1 LIKSLQK
8 LVQLYLLLQQQLRTF
23 SLKMQKLSPIEVNEI
38 CDELGENY
46 PKSIE
51 QVHGGDIH
59 NAWRI
64 EFSNKKLFLKRNIR
78 NKKFLE
84 FEKYCLQNLR
94 KYINQEN
101 LVIPEVIAY
110 KNIKN
115 IEILLIEWID
125 MHNFDQKKL
134 GKGLG
139 ELHLKSA
146 ESNPKMFGFPVEGF
160 IGTTDQKKGLEDNWI
175 DCFLNLRIIP
185 QLLSLKSRILD
196 KEIINKVK
204 EKIKS
209 ELLNHKPINSLVH
222 GDLWSGN
229 AGIDKSGKGVIFDPA
244 SWWADNEVDIAMTKL
259 FGGFRKEFYE
269 EYYRIFPIK
278 EGFEKRIIIYNFYH
292 ILNHANM
299 FGGGYLKQ
307 VKDYVKAILNM

>member
-1 LIKSLQK
+1 
-8 LVQLYLLLQQQLRTF
+8 
-23 SLKMQKLSPIEVNEI
+23 MQKLSPIEINEI
-38 CDELGENY
+38 CEELGETY

-64 EFSNKKLFLKRNIR
+64 EFSDKKLFLKRNIR

-110 KNIKN
+110 KKIKN
-115 IEILLIEWID
+115 IEILFIEWID

-139 ELHLKSA
+139 ELHLRSA

-185 QLLSLKSRILD
+185 QLLSLKSIILD

-209 ELLNHKPINSLVH
+209 ELLNHKPINALVH

-229 AGIDKSGKGVIFDPA
+229 AGVDKNGKGVIFDPA
-244 SWWADNEVDIAMTKL
+244 CSWADNEVDIAMTKL
-259 FGGFRKEFYE
+259 FGGFRREFYE
-269 EYYRIFPIK
+269 EYHRIFPIK
-278 EGFEKRIIIYNFYH
+278 NGFEKRIIIYNFYH

-299 FGGGYLKQ
+299 FGGGYLNQ
-307 VKDYVKAILNM
+307 VEDYVKAILNM

>member
-1 LIKSLQK
+1 
-8 LVQLYLLLQQQLRTF
+8 
-23 SLKMQKLSPIEVNEI
+23 MQKLSPIEINEI
-38 CDELGENY
+38 CEELGETY

-59 NAWRI
+59 SAWRI

-185 QLLSLKSRILD
+185 QLLILKSRILD

-209 ELLNHKPINSLVH
+209 ELLNHKPINALVH

-229 AGIDKSGKGVIFDPA
+229 AGMDKCGKGVIFDPA

-269 EYYRIFPIK
+269 EYHRIFPIK
-278 EGFEKRIIIYNFYH
+278 NGFEKRIIIYNFYH

-299 FGGGYLKQ
+299 FGGGYLNQ
-307 VKDYVKAILNM
+307 VEDYVKAILNM

>member
-1 LIKSLQK
+1 
-8 LVQLYLLLQQQLRTF
+8 
-23 SLKMQKLSPIEVNEI
+23 MQKLSPIEINEI
-38 CDELGENY
+38 CEELGETY

-59 NAWRI
+59 SAWRI
-64 EFSNKKLFLKRNIR
+64 EFSNKKLFLKRNIK

-110 KNIKN
+110 KKTKN

-160 IGTTDQKKGLEDNWI
+160 IGTTDQKKGWEDNWI

-185 QLLSLKSRILD
+185 QLSILKSNFLD
-196 KEIINKVK
+196 KETIHKVK
-204 EKIKS
+204 EKIRS
-209 ELLNHKPINSLVH
+209 ELLNHKPINTLVH

-229 AGIDKSGKGVIFDPA
+229 VGIDKRGKGVIFDPA

-269 EYYRIFPIK
+269 EYHKIFPIK
-278 EGFEKRIIIYNFYH
+278 KGFDKRITIYTS
-292 ILNHANM
+292 IWVGISM
-299 FGGGYLKQ
+299 LKTYPPKK
-307 VKDYVKAILNM
+307 V

>member
-1 LIKSLQK
+1 
-8 LVQLYLLLQQQLRTF
+8 
-23 SLKMQKLSPIEVNEI
+23 MQKLSSIEVNEI
-38 CDELGENY
+38 CDELGEAY
-46 PKSIE
+46 PKSVE

-59 NAWRI
+59 SAWRI

-84 FEKYCLQNLR
+84 FEKICLQNLR
-94 KYINQEN
+94 KYINEEN

-125 MHNFDQKKL
+125 MHNFNQKKL

-160 IGTTDQKKGLEDNWI
+160 IGITDQKKGLEDNWI

-185 QLLSLKSRILD
+185 QLLILKPTILD
-196 KEIINKVK
+196 KEIINKIK
-204 EKIKS
+204 EKIKTI
-209 ELLNHKPINSLVH
+209 LLNHEPINALVH

-229 AGIDKSGKGVIFDPA
+229 AGMDKSGKGVIFDPA

-259 FGGFRKEFYE
+259 FGGFGKEFYE
-269 EYYRIFPIK
+269 EYHRIFPIK
-278 EGFEKRIIIYNFYH
+278 NGFEKRIIIYNFYH

-307 VKDYVKAILNM
+307 VRDYVKAILNM

>member
-1 LIKSLQK
+1 
-8 LVQLYLLLQQQLRTF
+8 
-23 SLKMQKLSPIEVNEI
+23 MQKLSLIEINEI
-38 CDELGENY
+38 CEELGETY

-59 NAWRI
+59 SAWRI
-64 EFSNKKLFLKRNIR
+64 EFSNKKFFLKRNIR

-94 KYINQEN
+94 KYNNQEN
-101 LVIPEVIAY
+101 LIIPEVIAY

-125 MHNFDQKKL
+125 MDNFDQKKL

-146 ESNPKMFGFPVEGF
+146 ESNNKMFGFPVDGF
-160 IGTTDQKKGLEDNWI
+160 IGTTDQKKGLEENWI

-209 ELLNHKPINSLVH
+209 ELLNHKPINALVH

-229 AGIDKSGKGVIFDPA
+229 AGMDKNGKGVIFDPA

-269 EYYRIFPIK
+269 EYHRIFPIK
-278 EGFEKRIIIYNFYH
+278 KGFEKRIIIYNFYH

-307 VKDYVKAILNM
+307 VKDYVKAILKM

>member
-1 LIKSLQK
+1 
-8 LVQLYLLLQQQLRTF
+8 
-23 SLKMQKLSPIEVNEI
+23 MQKLSPIEINEI
-38 CDELGENY
+38 CEELGETY

-59 NAWRI
+59 NAWQI

-78 NKKFLE
+78 SKKFLE

-125 MHNFDQKKL
+125 MDNLDQKKL

-139 ELHLKSA
+139 EMHLKSS
-146 ESNPKMFGFPVEGF
+146 ESNPKMFGSPVEGF

-185 QLLSLKSRILD
+185 QLLILKPTTLD
-196 KEIINKVK
+196 KEIISKVK
-204 EKIKS
+204 EKIKT
-209 ELLNHKPINSLVH
+209 ELMNHEPINALVH

-229 AGIDKSGKGVIFDPA
+229 VGIDKSGRGVIFDPA

-269 EYYRIFPIK
+269 EYHRIFPIK
-278 EGFEKRIIIYNFYH
+278 NGFEKRIIIYNFYH

>member
-1 LIKSLQK
+1 
-8 LVQLYLLLQQQLRTF
+8 
-23 SLKMQKLSPIEVNEI
+23 MQKLSPIEINEI
-38 CDELGENY
+38 CEELGETY

-59 NAWRI
+59 SAWRI
-64 EFSNKKLFLKRNIR
+64 EFSDKKFFLKRNIR

-84 FEKYCLQNLR
+84 FEKYCLQNFR
-94 KYINQEN
+94 KFINQEN

-146 ESNPKMFGFPVEGF
+146 ESNPKMFGYPVEGF
-160 IGTTDQKKGLEDNWI
+160 IGTTNQKKGWKDNWI
-175 DCFLNLRIIP
+175 DCFLSLRIIP
-185 QLLSLKSRILD
+185 QLLILKPTTLN
-196 KEIINKVK
+196 KETINKVQD
-204 EKIKS
+204 KIKS
-209 ELLNHKPINSLVH
+209 ELFNHKPINALVH

-229 AGIDKSGKGVIFDPA
+229 VGTDKNGKGVIFDPA

-269 EYYRIFPIK
+269 EYHRIFPIK
-278 EGFEKRIIIYNFYH
+278 KGFEKRIIIYNFYH

-307 VKDYVKAILNM
+307 VKDYVQAILNM

>member
-1 LIKSLQK
+1 
-8 LVQLYLLLQQQLRTF
+8 
-23 SLKMQKLSPIEVNEI
+23 MQKLSPIEINEI
-38 CDELGENY
+38 CEELGETY

-101 LVIPEVIAY
+101 LVIPKVIAY

-196 KEIINKVK
+196 KEIVNKVK
-204 EKIKS
+204 EKIKL
-209 ELLNHKPINSLVH
+209 ELLNHKPINALVH

-229 AGIDKSGKGVIFDPA
+229 AGMDKNGKGVIFDPA

-269 EYYRIFPIK
+269 EYHRIFPIK
-278 EGFEKRIIIYNFYH
+278 NGFEKRIIIYNFYH

-299 FGGGYLKQ
+299 FGGGYLNQ
-307 VKDYVKAILNM
+307 VEDYVKAILNM

>member
-1 LIKSLQK
+1 
-8 LVQLYLLLQQQLRTF
+8 
-23 SLKMQKLSPIEVNEI
+23 MQKLSPIEINEI
-38 CDELGENY
+38 CEELGETY

-51 QVHGGDIH
+51 QVDGGDIH
-59 NAWRI
+59 SAWQI

-94 KYINQEN
+94 KYINREN

-160 IGTTDQKKGLEDNWI
+160 IGTTDQKKGMEDNWI

-185 QLLSLKSRILD
+185 QLLILKSTTLD
-196 KEIINKVK
+196 KETINKVK

-209 ELLNHKPINSLVH
+209 ELLYHKPINTLIH

-269 EYYRIFPIK
+269 EYHRIFPIK
-278 EGFEKRIIIYNFYH
+278 KGFEKRIIIYNFYH

>member
-1 LIKSLQK
+1 
-8 LVQLYLLLQQQLRTF
+8 
-23 SLKMQKLSPIEVNEI
+23 MQKLSPIEINEI
-38 CDELGENY
+38 CEELGETY

-64 EFSNKKLFLKRNIR
+64 EFSNKNLFLKRNIR

-94 KYINQEN
+94 KYINEEN

-160 IGTTDQKKGLEDNWI
+160 IGTTDQKKGLEENWI

-185 QLLSLKSRILD
+185 QLLTLKSRILD

-209 ELLNHKPINSLVH
+209 ELLNHKPINALVH

-229 AGIDKSGKGVIFDPA
+229 AGMDKNGKGVIFDPA

-269 EYYRIFPIK
+269 EYHRVFPLK
-278 EGFEKRIIIYNFYH
+278 NGFEKRIIIYNFYH

-299 FGGGYLKQ
+299 FGGGYLNQ
-307 VKDYVKAILNM
+307 VEDYVKAILNM

>member
-1 LIKSLQK
+1 
-8 LVQLYLLLQQQLRTF
+8 
-23 SLKMQKLSPIEVNEI
+23 MQKLSPIEINEI
-38 CDELGENY
+38 CEELGETY

-59 NAWRI
+59 SAWRI

-101 LVIPEVIAY
+101 LIIPEVIAY

-185 QLLSLKSRILD
+185 QLLILKSKILD

-209 ELLNHKPINSLVH
+209 ELLNHKPINALVH

-229 AGIDKSGKGVIFDPA
+229 AGMDKNGKGVIFDPA

-269 EYYRIFPIK
+269 EYHKIFPIK
-278 EGFEKRIIIYNFYH
+278 NGFEKRIIIYNFYH

>member
-1 LIKSLQK
+1 
-8 LVQLYLLLQQQLRTF
+8 
-23 SLKMQKLSPIEVNEI
+23 MQKLSLIEINEI
-38 CDELGENY
+38 CEELGETY

-51 QVHGGDIH
+51 KVHGGDIH
-59 NAWRI
+59 SAWRI

-101 LVIPEVIAY
+101 LIIPEVIAY

-209 ELLNHKPINSLVH
+209 ELLNHKPINALVH

-229 AGIDKSGKGVIFDPA
+229 AGMDKSGRGVIFDPA

-269 EYYRIFPIK
+269 EYHKVFPIK
-278 EGFEKRIIIYNFYH
+278 NGFEKRIIIYNFYH

-299 FGGGYLKQ
+299 FGGGYLNQ
-307 VKDYVKAILNM
+307 VEDYVKAILNM

>member
-1 LIKSLQK
+1 
-8 LVQLYLLLQQQLRTF
+8 
-23 SLKMQKLSPIEVNEI
+23 MQKLSPIEINEI
-38 CDELGENY
+38 CEELGETY

-51 QVHGGDIH
+51 QVNGGDIH

-84 FEKYCLQNLR
+84 FEKYCLRNLR

-101 LVIPEVIAY
+101 LIIPEVIAY

-196 KEIINKVK
+196 KEIINKLK
-204 EKIKS
+204 EKIQS
-209 ELLNHKPINSLVH
+209 ELLNHKPVNALVH

-229 AGIDKSGKGVIFDPA
+229 AGIDKNGKGVIFDPA

-269 EYYRIFPIK
+269 EYHRIFPIK
-278 EGFEKRIIIYNFYH
+278 NGFEKRIIIYNFYH

-299 FGGGYLKQ
+299 FGGGYLNQ
-307 VKDYVKAILNM
+307 VEDYVKAILNM

>member
-1 LIKSLQK
+1 
-8 LVQLYLLLQQQLRTF
+8 
-23 SLKMQKLSPIEVNEI
+23 MQKLSPIEINEI
-38 CDELGENY
+38 CEELGETY

-64 EFSNKKLFLKRNIR
+64 EFSNKKLFLKRNSR

-204 EKIKS
+204 EKIQS
-209 ELLNHKPINSLVH
+209 ELLNHKPINALVH

-229 AGIDKSGKGVIFDPA
+229 AGMDRNGKGVIFDPA

-269 EYYRIFPIK
+269 EYHRIFPIK
-278 EGFEKRIIIYNFYH
+278 NGFEKRIIIYNFYH

-299 FGGGYLKQ
+299 FGGGYLNQ
-307 VKDYVKAILNM
+307 VEDYVKAILNM

>member
-1 LIKSLQK
+1 
-8 LVQLYLLLQQQLRTF
+8 
-23 SLKMQKLSPIEVNEI
+23 MQKLSSIEINEI
-38 CDELGENY
+38 CEELGETF

-196 KEIINKVK
+196 REILNKVK
-204 EKIKS
+204 EKIKL
-209 ELLNHKPINSLVH
+209 ELLNHKPINALVH

-229 AGIDKSGKGVIFDPA
+229 AGIDKNGKGVIFDPA

-269 EYYRIFPIK
+269 EYHRIFPIK
-278 EGFEKRIIIYNFYH
+278 DGFEKRIIIYNFYH

-299 FGGGYLKQ
+299 FGGGYLNQ
-307 VKDYVKAILNM
+307 VQDYVKAILNM

>member
-1 LIKSLQK
+1 
-8 LVQLYLLLQQQLRTF
+8 
-23 SLKMQKLSPIEVNEI
+23 MQKLSPIEINEI
-38 CDELGENY
+38 CEELGETY

-59 NAWRI
+59 SAWQI

-160 IGTTDQKKGLEDNWI
+160 IGTTDQKKGMEDNWI

-185 QLLSLKSRILD
+185 QLLILKSKTLD
-196 KEIINKVK
+196 KEIINKVQ

-209 ELLNHKPINSLVH
+209 ELLNHKPINALVH

-229 AGIDKSGKGVIFDPA
+229 AGMDKSGKGVIFDPA

-269 EYYRIFPIK
+269 EYHKVFPIK
-278 EGFEKRIIIYNFYH
+278 NGFEKRIIIYNFYH

>member
-1 LIKSLQK
+1 
-8 LVQLYLLLQQQLRTF
+8 
-23 SLKMQKLSPIEVNEI
+23 MQKLSPIEINEI
-38 CDELGENY
+38 CEELGETY

-64 EFSNKKLFLKRNIR
+64 EFSNKKLFLKKNIR

-101 LVIPEVIAY
+101 LIIPEVIAY

-209 ELLNHKPINSLVH
+209 ELLNHKPINALVH

-229 AGIDKSGKGVIFDPA
+229 AGMDKNGKGVIFDPA

-269 EYYRIFPIK
+269 EYHRIFPLK
-278 EGFEKRIIIYNFYH
+278 NGFEKRIIIYNFYH

-299 FGGGYLKQ
+299 FGGGYLNQ
-307 VKDYVKAILNM
+307 VEDYVKAILNM

>member
-1 LIKSLQK
+1 
-8 LVQLYLLLQQQLRTF
+8 
-23 SLKMQKLSPIEVNEI
+23 MQKLSPIEINEI
-38 CDELGENY
+38 CEELGETY

-59 NAWRI
+59 SAWQI

-78 NKKFLE
+78 NKKFLK

-101 LVIPEVIAY
+101 LVIPKVITY
-110 KNIKN
+110 KNLKN

-125 MHNFDQKKL
+125 MQNFDQKKL

-139 ELHLKSA
+139 EMHLNSA
-146 ESNPKMFGFPVEGF
+146 EFNQKKFGFPVEGF
-160 IGTTDQKKGLEDNWI
+160 IGITDQKKGWEDNWT
-175 DCFLNLRIIP
+175 DCFLKLRIHP
-185 QLLSLKSRILD
+185 QLSILENNFLD
-196 KEIINKVK
+196 NETINKLE
-204 EKIKS
+204 EKIKA
-209 ELLNHKPINSLVH
+209 ELLNHQPTNTLVH

-229 AGIDKSGKGVIFDPA
+229 AGIDKNGKGVIFDPA

-259 FGGFRKEFYE
+259 FGGFGKEFYD
-269 EYYRIFPIK
+269 EYHKIFPIK
-278 EGFEKRIIIYNFYH
+278 KGFDKRIIIYNFYH

-299 FGGGYLKQ
+299 FKGSYLYQ
-307 VKDYVKAILNM
+307 VKNYVKLILNM

>member
-1 LIKSLQK
+1 
-8 LVQLYLLLQQQLRTF
+8 
-23 SLKMQKLSPIEVNEI
+23 MQKLSPIEINEI
-38 CDELGENY
+38 CEELGETY

-59 NAWRI
+59 NAWGI

-101 LVIPEVIAY
+101 LIIPEVIAY

-125 MHNFDQKKL
+125 MYNFDQKKL

-209 ELLNHKPINSLVH
+209 ELLNHKPTNTLVH

-229 AGIDKSGKGVIFDPA
+229 AGMDKSGKGVIFDPA
-244 SWWADNEVDIAMTKL
+244 SWWADNEIDIAMTKL

-269 EYYRIFPIK
+269 EYHKIFPVK
-278 EGFEKRIIIYNFYH
+278 RGFEKRIIIYNFYH

>member
-1 LIKSLQK
+1 
-8 LVQLYLLLQQQLRTF
+8 
-23 SLKMQKLSPIEVNEI
+23 MQKLSPIEVNEI
-38 CDELGENY
+38 CDELGETY

-51 QVHGGDIH
+51 KVHGGDIH
-59 NAWRI
+59 SAWQI
-64 EFSNKKLFLKRNIR
+64 EFSNKKLFLKKNIR

-94 KYINQEN
+94 KFINQEN
-101 LVIPEVIAY
+101 LVLPEVIAY
-110 KNIKN
+110 KNIEN

-125 MHNFDQKKL
+125 MYNFDQKKL

-139 ELHLKSA
+139 EMHLKSA
-146 ESNPKMFGFPVEGF
+146 ESNPKMFGSPVEGF
-160 IGTTDQKKGLEDNWI
+160 IGTTDQKKGWEDNWT
-175 DCFLNLRIIP
+175 DCFLNLRIMP
-185 QLLSLKSRILD
+185 QLSIL
-196 KEIINKVK
+196 ENNFLNNETINKLK

-209 ELLNHKPINSLVH
+209 ELLDHKPINTLIH

-229 AGIDKSGKGVIFDPA
+229 VGIDKNGKGVIFDPA

-269 EYYRIFPIK
+269 EYHKIFPIK
-278 EGFEKRIIIYNFYH
+278 NGFEKRIIIYNFYH

-299 FGGGYLKQ
+299 FGGGYLRQ
-307 VKDYVKAILNM
+307 VKDYVKVILNM

>member
-1 LIKSLQK
+1 
-8 LVQLYLLLQQQLRTF
+8 
-23 SLKMQKLSPIEVNEI
+23 MQKLSPFGVSEI
-38 CDELGENY
+38 CDELGEPY
-46 PKSIE
+46 PKNIE

-59 NAWRI
+59 SAWRI
-64 EFSNKKLFLKRNIR
+64 ELSNKKLFLKRNIR

-94 KYINQEN
+94 KYINEEN

-139 ELHLKSA
+139 ELHLKSS

-160 IGTTDQKKGLEDNWI
+160 IGTTDQHKGLEDNWI
-175 DCFLNLRIIP
+175 DCFLKLRIIP

-204 EKIKS
+204 EKIQS
-209 ELLNHKPINSLVH
+209 ELLNHKPINALVH

-229 AGIDKSGKGVIFDPA
+229 AGMDKNGKGVIFDPA

-269 EYYRIFPIK
+269 EYHRIFPIK
-278 EGFEKRIIIYNFYH
+278 NGFEKRIIIYNFYH

-299 FGGGYLKQ
+299 FGGGYLNQ
-307 VKDYVKAILNM
+307 VEDYVKAILNM

>member
-1 LIKSLQK
+1 
-8 LVQLYLLLQQQLRTF
+8 
-23 SLKMQKLSPIEVNEI
+23 MQKLSPIEINEI
-38 CDELGENY
+38 CEELGETY

-64 EFSNKKLFLKRNIR
+64 EFPNKKLFLKRNIR

-196 KEIINKVK
+196 KVILNKVK

-209 ELLNHKPINSLVH
+209 ELLNHKPINALVH

-229 AGIDKSGKGVIFDPA
+229 AGMDKNGKGVIFDPA

-269 EYYRIFPIK
+269 EYHRIFPLK
-278 EGFEKRIIIYNFYH
+278 NGFEKRIIIYNFYH
-292 ILNHANM
+292 ILNHDNM
-299 FGGGYLKQ
+299 FGGGYLNQ
-307 VKDYVKAILNM
+307 VQDYVKVILNM

>member
-1 LIKSLQK
+1 
-8 LVQLYLLLQQQLRTF
+8 
-23 SLKMQKLSPIEVNEI
+23 MQKLSPIEINEI
-38 CDELGENY
+38 CEELGETY

-204 EKIKS
+204 EKIQS
-209 ELLNHKPINSLVH
+209 ELLNHKPINALVH

-229 AGIDKSGKGVIFDPA
+229 AGIDKNGKGVIFDPA

-269 EYYRIFPIK
+269 EYHRIFPIK
-278 EGFEKRIIIYNFYH
+278 NGFEKRIIIYNFYH

-299 FGGGYLKQ
+299 FGGGYLNQ
-307 VKDYVKAILNM
+307 VEDYVKAILNM

>member
-1 LIKSLQK
+1 
-8 LVQLYLLLQQQLRTF
+8 
-23 SLKMQKLSPIEVNEI
+23 MQKLSPIEINEI
-38 CDELGENY
+38 CEELGETY
-46 PKSIE
+46 QKSIE

-59 NAWRI
+59 NAWQI

-196 KEIINKVK
+196 KETINKVK
-204 EKIKS
+204 EKIQS
-209 ELLNHKPINSLVH
+209 ELLNHKPINALVH

-229 AGIDKSGKGVIFDPA
+229 AGMDKNGKGVIFDPA

-269 EYYRIFPIK
+269 EYHKIFPIK
-278 EGFEKRIIIYNFYH
+278 NGFEKRIIIYNFYH

-307 VKDYVKAILNM
+307 VKDYVKTILNM

>member
-1 LIKSLQK
+1 
-8 LVQLYLLLQQQLRTF
+8 
-23 SLKMQKLSPIEVNEI
+23 MQKLSPIEVNEI
-38 CDELGENY
+38 CDELGETY

-51 QVHGGDIH
+51 QVNGGDIH
-59 NAWRI
+59 STWQI
-64 EFSNKKLFLKRNIR
+64 EFSNKKLFLKRNVR
-78 NKKFLE
+78 NKKFLK

-94 KYINQEN
+94 KFINQDN

-125 MHNFDQKKL
+125 MQNFDQKKL

-139 ELHLKSA
+139 EMHLKSA
-146 ESNPKMFGFPVEGF
+146 ESNPKKFGFPVEGF
-160 IGTTDQKKGLEDNWI
+160 IGTTDQKKGWEDNWI
-175 DCFLNLRIIP
+175 DCFLNLRIVP
-185 QLLSLKSRILD
+185 QLLILNS
-196 KEIINKVK
+196 KILEEETINKLK
-204 EKIKS
+204 EKIKL
-209 ELLNHKPINSLVH
+209 ELLNHKPINTLVH

-229 AGIDKSGKGVIFDPA
+229 AGMEKSGKGVIFDPA

-269 EYYRIFPIK
+269 EYHRIFPIK
-278 EGFEKRIIIYNFYH
+278 KGFEKRIIIYNFYH

-299 FGGGYLKQ
+299 FGGGYLNQ
-307 VKDYVKAILNM
+307 VKDYVKAIINM

>member
-1 LIKSLQK
+1 
-8 LVQLYLLLQQQLRTF
+8 
-23 SLKMQKLSPIEVNEI
+23 MQKLSPIEINEI
-38 CDELGENY
+38 CEELGETY

-209 ELLNHKPINSLVH
+209 ELLNHKPIKVLVH

-229 AGIDKSGKGVIFDPA
+229 AGMDKNGKGVIFDPA

-269 EYYRIFPIK
+269 EYHRIFPIK
-278 EGFEKRIIIYNFYH
+278 NGFEKRIIIYNFYH

-299 FGGGYLKQ
+299 FEGGYLNQ
-307 VKDYVKAILNM
+307 VEDYVKAILNM

>member
-1 LIKSLQK
+1 
-8 LVQLYLLLQQQLRTF
+8 
-23 SLKMQKLSPIEVNEI
+23 MQKLSPIEINEI
-38 CDELGENY
+38 CKELGETY

-209 ELLNHKPINSLVH
+209 ELLNHKPINALVH

-229 AGIDKSGKGVIFDPA
+229 AGMDKNGKGVIFDPA

-269 EYYRIFPIK
+269 EYHRIFPIK
-278 EGFEKRIIIYNFYH
+278 NGFEKRIIIYNFYH

-299 FGGGYLKQ
+299 FGGGYLNQ
-307 VKDYVKAILNM
+307 VEDYVKAILNM

>member
-1 LIKSLQK
+1 
-8 LVQLYLLLQQQLRTF
+8 
-23 SLKMQKLSPIEVNEI
+23 MQKLSPIEINEI
-38 CDELGENY
+38 CEELGETY

-94 KYINQEN
+94 KYINKEN

-160 IGTTDQKKGLEDNWI
+160 IGTTDQQKGLEDNWI

-185 QLLSLKSRILD
+185 QLLSLKSKILD

-204 EKIKS
+204 EKIQS
-209 ELLNHKPINSLVH
+209 ELLNHKPINALVH

-229 AGIDKSGKGVIFDPA
+229 AGMDKNGKGVIFDPA

-269 EYYRIFPIK
+269 EYHRIFPIK
-278 EGFEKRIIIYNFYH
+278 NGFEKRIIIYNFYH

-299 FGGGYLKQ
+299 FGGGYLNQ
-307 VKDYVKAILNM
+307 VEDYVKAILNM

>member
-1 LIKSLQK
+1 
-8 LVQLYLLLQQQLRTF
+8 
-23 SLKMQKLSPIEVNEI
+23 MQKLSPIEINEI
-38 CDELGENY
+38 CEELGETY

-59 NAWRI
+59 SAWRI

-84 FEKYCLQNLR
+84 FEKYCLQNL
-94 KYINQEN
+94 KKFINQEN

-125 MHNFDQKKL
+125 MQNFDQKKL

-139 ELHLKSA
+139 EMHLKSN

-160 IGTTDQKKGLEDNWI
+160 IGTTDQKKGWEDNWI

-185 QLLSLKSRILD
+185 QLLILKSNFLD
-196 KEIINKVK
+196 KETINKVK

-209 ELLNHKPINSLVH
+209 ELAES
-222 GDLWSGN
+222 
-229 AGIDKSGKGVIFDPA
+229 
-244 SWWADNEVDIAMTKL
+244 
-259 FGGFRKEFYE
+259 
-269 EYYRIFPIK
+269 
-278 EGFEKRIIIYNFYH
+278 
-292 ILNHANM
+292 
-299 FGGGYLKQ
+299 
-307 VKDYVKAILNM
+307 

>member
-1 LIKSLQK
+1 
-8 LVQLYLLLQQQLRTF
+8 
-23 SLKMQKLSPIEVNEI
+23 MQKLSPIEINEI
-38 CDELGENY
+38 CEELGETY

-59 NAWRI
+59 SAWRI

-196 KEIINKVK
+196 EEIINKVK
-204 EKIKS
+204 EKIQS
-209 ELLNHKPINSLVH
+209 ELLNHKPINALVH

-229 AGIDKSGKGVIFDPA
+229 AGIDKNGKGVIFDPA

-269 EYYRIFPIK
+269 EYHRIFPIK
-278 EGFEKRIIIYNFYH
+278 NGFEKRIIIYNFYH

-299 FGGGYLKQ
+299 FGGGYLNQ
-307 VKDYVKAILNM
+307 VEDYVKAILNM

>member
-1 LIKSLQK
+1 
-8 LVQLYLLLQQQLRTF
+8 
-23 SLKMQKLSPIEVNEI
+23 MQKLSPIEINEI
-38 CDELGENY
+38 CKELGETY

-59 NAWRI
+59 SAWKI

-185 QLLSLKSRILD
+185 QLLILKSTTLD
-196 KEIINKVK
+196 KQIINKVK
-204 EKIKS
+204 EKIKTV
-209 ELLNHKPINSLVH
+209 LLNHEPINALVH

-229 AGIDKSGKGVIFDPA
+229 AGMDKSGKGVIFDPA

-259 FGGFRKEFYE
+259 FGGFKKEFYE
-269 EYYRIFPIK
+269 EYHRIFPIK
-278 EGFEKRIIIYNFYH
+278 NGFEKRIIIYNFYH

-307 VKDYVKAILNM
+307 VKDYVKAILSM